1 MPLTERVNFKTV
13 LQKGNRVQV
22 PKLVRW
28 RYKLDSEQ
36 VLKVSV
42 GSTLYGSETF
52 YARMDRSGRV
62 TVPKLTLELLAS
74 RLDEQ
79 DVVGKV
85 LEVELKPA

>member
-62 TVPKLTLELLAS
+62 TVPKLTLGLLRS

-79 DVVGKV
+79 DLAGKV